1 MLLFCF
7 LVVLFIVVEV
17 VLPTFFAKMEALK
30 GRYFNEAASSCFVAL
45 SLSQKH
51 IAVMVFRINEARG
64 QKTASKF
71 LNKQHQWQSGT
82 ICAVY

>member
-1 MLLFCF
+1 MKPPNPALLHCHY
-7 LVVLFIVVEV
+7 
-17 VLPTFFAKMEALK
+17 P
-30 GRYFNEAASSCFVAL
+30 R
-45 SLSQKH
+45 KH

-82 ICAVY
+82 ICAV